1 MRYRW
6 PPAKLCS
13 ATLRVITIFRGASAP
28 IPSRLVL
35 CDTKWWRYWQ
45 NSNSENCH
53 HTEWNIT
60 NNCSKRRKSINNTAN
75 TKGVTYGLKREKKKR
90 IAIEVFE
97 NLLQSYTYALMHPYV
112 AVPYFVLIIITYYLI
127 YLIYLFIFPFSQIST
142 NAAWITLDVNTCV
155 TTLVEVSTVIAGP
168 ASNWNRIR
176 EDVQVTKYI
185 LFIN

>member
-60 NNCSKRRKSINNTAN
+60 NNCSKRKKSINNTAN
-75 TKGVTYGLKREKKKR
+75 TKGVTYGLKKEKKTDCNWGFWKCVTILHLR
-90 IAIEVFE
+90 TNAPLRCCPLFCFDYYYLLPYLP
-97 NLLQSYTYALMHPYV
+97 NLL
-112 AVPYFVLIIITYYLI
+112 F
-127 YLIYLFIFPFSQIST
+127 FFPFSQIST

-168 ASNWNRIR
+168 ASHWNRTR